1 MAPERLTVGTVS
13 EDFLEVFGIFPI
25 LGRGITADDRQPGS
39 PLVVLVGH
47 QYWQT
52 RLNGASD
59 VLGRSIRVAGDRATI
74 VGVLPAG
81 FYPDTKIWRPHVEPS
96 TWSAMRGT
104 GVPVYGRLRPGL
116 DTETAARELTAQL
129 PAADQQREV
138 RVWVTSLYD
147 ETTSGFGRTIAVLS
161 GAVALIVLIAC
172 VNVAGL
178 LLARGATRH
187 PELAIRKSIGAS
199 RGRLVRQLLAESV
212 VLASAGGVAGVI
224 LAFLTLDA
232 IVGLIPLRLPANV
245 TPAVNAQVLSFA
257 LALSVVTSIAFG
269 LAPALQLSRA
279 SLNMYVTAGRMRH
292 GSALTRRRGQA
303 VIAVEVAMALVL
315 VTGAA
320 LMIRSFSK
328 ILAIDVGFE
337 PEAMVTMGVV
347 PVDANPDAAEAYY
360 VALLERLRQIPGIA
374 FVGGVDRPPLL
385 GGGSYTGATANGRS
399 TGVALRH
406 VLPGYFEAVGLPLRQ
421 GRLPTDTDYATRLP
435 FAVLSQSAARAI
447 FPDQPAVGQ
456 QFILAKKTW
465 TVVGVVGDA
474 RNRSPLPQRRED
486 R

>member
-1 MAPERLTVGTVS
+1 
-13 EDFLEVFGIFPI
+13 
-25 LGRGITADDRQPGS
+25 
-39 PLVVLVGH
+39 
-47 QYWQT
+47 
-52 RLNGASD
+52 
-59 VLGRSIRVAGDRATI
+59 
-74 VGVLPAG
+74 
-81 FYPDTKIWRPHVEPS
+81 
-96 TWSAMRGT
+96 MRGS
-104 GVPVYGRLRPGL
+104 GVSVYGRLRSGL

-129 PAADQQREV
+129 PAADQKREL

-178 LLARGATRH
+178 LLARGATRQ

-199 RGRLVRQLLAESV
+199 RGRLVRQLLAESL
-212 VLASAGGVAGVI
+212 VLASAGGIAGVI
-224 LAFLTLDA
+224 LTFLTLNA

-245 TPAVNAQVLSFA
+245 TPAVNVQVLAFA
-257 LALSVVTSIAFG
+257 LGLSVATSIAFG
-269 LAPALQLSRA
+269 LAPALKLSRA
-279 SLNMYVTAGRMRH
+279 SVNAHVAARRVRH
-292 GSALTRRRGQA
+292 GSALTRRGGQA

-337 PEAMVTMGVV
+337 PGAMVTMGVV
-347 PVDANPDAAEAYY
+347 PVAANTDGAEAYY
-360 VALLERLRQIPGIA
+360 LALLERVRQIPGVA
-374 FVGGVDRPPLL
+374 AAGGVDRPPLF
-385 GGGSYTGATANGRS
+385 GGGSYTNAAANGRS
-399 TGVALRH
+399 TGVAVRR

-421 GRLPTDTDYATRLP
+421 GRFPTNADYAASPP

-456 QFILAKKTW
+456 QFILENQTW

-474 RNRSPLPQRRED
+474 RNRSPLPRGPGRA
-486 R
+486 